1 MKTYNKIYTVH
12 AWKDNNKFFTV
23 TQGEGGI
30 KYPRLMVVDDK
41 GAIDLTGSAV
51 TYTITL
57 PRGSEEIVD
66 ATIIDAKR
74 GVVEFEVKPSMT
86 VYAGVG
92 EGELNITINNKVLKI
107 SGINLTINKS
117 TSGHV
122 IEASEQFSALL
133 TLISKYS
140 NINPE
145 NKDLKI
151 LDNSD
156 ITDTAKNYPSIKYL
170 LNNFWSNNNFSL
182 LSATAYGVSNSGAV
196 TSLLKIPSASLS
208 KRCLYFPAGTYKC
221 NGIVLSNIDDL
232 TIICD
237 NANFVFYNQATN
249 LTDAAETTV
258 QSSFFKF
265 TNCNNLTIIG
275 GCFDGQHKVSQC
287 ITLVGC
293 QNSNITNATI
303 KGAGNKVSSFA
314 AGINLIRDC
323 SQFNINN
330 VIVSDIKAGTV
341 SKDTFIHAVGIGVSN
356 VNGEFSQHG
365 HISNSQ
371 ISNINGYKVGDKEP
385 DGDGIYLIQR
395 PSADCT
401 GDSYITVSNCTITDC
416 AKRGIKVSTRH
427 TNIDNCY
434 IDIDGWGAAIE
445 AQYGK
450 MTLRDSTIHNKYA
463 SCVTLDWD
471 NGTNYIDN
479 CKFFGADKGEI
490 SVHGNNYTGN
500 GIVLNQR
507 LSVTG
512 TYYTDEPCSV
522 IVRNCTIDN
531 VTSPLRSGY
540 AAGLTYKYQ
549 SVIFDNCQIGHYRGV
564 SAIILDASMIAAI
577 NALSLS
583 NVNYKF
589 GSTEAEVQ
597 NANNQ
602 YFSLTNNG
610 NTLNIGTTTAYVNP
624 SCLQYTNN
632 LSDDYE
638 QMFRYYDLNS
648 DFGES
653 KVKVSQVL
661 EDAPNS
667 IVCTD
672 GTYTSATNTAFTVK
686 ADNGTL
692 TVNCSTAFASASYV
706 YVPIESLS
714 LGGEMY
720 DYLISSI
727 SAPNA
732 NVTITFTDSKKGV
745 INASLEAAL
754 NKASKSLIVGDI
766 SGTATFLRV
775 KLNANTTVHLSCEV
789 SLSNRNK
796 VLKGQI
802 ETRLKALEEKVKA
815 LENVSV

>member
-92 EGELNITINNKVLKI
+92 EGELNITIDNKVLKI

-117 TSGHV
+117 TSGRV

-133 TLISKYS
+133 SLISKYS

-156 ITDTAKNYPSIKYL
+156 ITDTAKNYPSIQYL
-170 LNNFWSNNNFSL
+170 LNNFWSNNNLSL
-182 LSATAYGVSNSGAV
+182 LSATAYGVSHSGGV
-196 TSLLKIPSASLS
+196 TSLSKIPTASLS

-221 NGIVLSNIDDL
+221 NGIALSNINDL

-249 LTDAAETTV
+249 STDAAETTV
-258 QSSFFKF
+258 QGSFFKF

-293 QNSNITNATI
+293 QNSNITNANI
-303 KGAGNKVSSFA
+303 KGAGNKASSFA

-330 VIVSDIKAGTV
+330 VIVSDTKAGTV
-341 SKDTFIHAVGIGVSN
+341 SEDTFIHAVGIGVSS

-365 HISNSQ
+365 YISNSQ
-371 ISNINGYKVGDKEP
+371 ISNINGYKVGNKEP
-385 DGDGIYLIQR
+385 DGDGICLIQR
-395 PSADCT
+395 PSADCS

-416 AKRGIKVSTRH
+416 AKRGIKVSTRY

-479 CKFFGADKGEI
+479 CKLYGADKTET
-490 SVHGNNYTGN
+490 STHGDKYTGN

-512 TYYTDEPCSV
+512 TYYTNEPCSI
-522 IVRNCTIDN
+522 IVRNCTIEN

-540 AAGLTYKYQ
+540 AAGLTYQYQ
-549 SVIFDNCQIGHYRGV
+549 SIIFDDCQIGHYRGA
-564 SAIILDASMIAAI
+564 SAIMFDASMISAI
-577 NALSLS
+577 NKLSLS
-583 NVNYKF
+583 DVNYKY
-589 GSTEAEVQ
+589 GTTENEVQ
-597 NANNQ
+597 TANNQ
-602 YFSLTNNG
+602 YFGLTNSG
-610 NTLNIGTTTAYVNP
+610 NTLDIGSTTYIKPNHM
-624 SCLQYTNN
+624 LYTNN
-632 LSDDYE
+632 LTDDYNKL
-638 QMFRYYDLNS
+638 FRMYDLLDS
-648 DFGES
+648 DFGAPKANIS
-653 KVKVSQVL
+653 DVL
-661 EDAPNS
+661 EDAPNILS
-667 IVCTD
+667 CTN
-672 GTYTSATNTAFTVK
+672 GTYTSKTNTNFSVVAT
-686 ADNGTL
+686 DNTL
-692 TVNCSTAFASASYV
+692 SIKCDTAYTSGKSFV
-706 YVPIESLS
+706 YVKLDSLE
-714 LGGEMY
+714 LKGGTY
-720 DYLISSI
+720 NFYIDNITPVSSD
-727 SAPNA
+727 
-732 NVTITFTDSKKGV
+732 VTITFADSSYN
-745 INASLEAAL
+745 IIDTSLELAL
-754 NKASKSLIVGDI
+754 NKTSKSLIVDGVTKPI
-766 SGTATFLRV
+766 TYLRV
-775 KLNANTTVHLSCEV
+775 KLAANKTIDMQCTV
-789 SLSNRNK
+789 SLANRNK
-796 VLKGQI
+796 VLKGNL
-802 ETRLKALEEKVKA
+802 EARVAALEKIIQTKE
-815 LENVSV
+815 

>member
-86 VYAGVG
+86 AYAGVG
-92 EGELNITINNKVLKI
+92 EGELNITIDNKVLKI

-117 TSGHV
+117 TSGRV

-140 NINPE
+140 NIN
-145 NKDLKI
+145 L
-151 LDNSD
+151 
-156 ITDTAKNYPSIKYL
+156 
-170 LNNFWSNNNFSL
+170 SL
-182 LSATAYGVSNSGAV
+182 LSATAYGVSNSGVV
-196 TSLLKIPSASLS
+196 TSLSKIPTASLS

-221 NGIVLSNIDDL
+221 NGIALSNIDDL

-249 LTDAAETTV
+249 STDAAETTV
-258 QSSFFKF
+258 QGSFFKF

-303 KGAGNKVSSFA
+303 KGAGNKASSFA

-341 SKDTFIHAVGIGVSN
+341 SEDTFIHAVGIGVSS

-365 HISNSQ
+365 YISNSQ
-371 ISNINGYKVGDKEP
+371 ISNINGYKVGNKEP

-395 PSADCT
+395 PSADCS

-416 AKRGIKVSTRH
+416 AKRGIKVSTRY

-479 CKFFGADKGEI
+479 CKLYGADKTET
-490 SVHGNNYTGN
+490 STHGDKYTGN

-512 TYYTDEPCSV
+512 TYYTNEPCSV
-522 IVRNCTIDN
+522 IVRHCTIEN

-540 AAGLTYKYQ
+540 AAGLTYQYQ
-549 SVIFDNCQIGHYRGV
+549 SIIFDDCQIGHYRGV
-564 SAIILDASMIAAI
+564 SAIMFDASMISAI
-577 NALSLS
+577 NKLSLS
-583 NVNYKF
+583 NVNYKY
-589 GSTEAEVQ
+589 GTTENEVQ
-597 NANNQ
+597 TANNQ
-602 YFSLTNNG
+602 YFGLTNSG
-610 NTLNIGTTTAYVNP
+610 NTLDIGSTTYVKPNHM
-624 SCLQYTNN
+624 LYTNN
-632 LSDDYE
+632 LTDDYNKL
-638 QMFRYYDLNS
+638 FRMYDLLDS
-648 DFGES
+648 DFGEP
-653 KVKVSQVL
+653 KANVSDVL
-661 EDAPNS
+661 EDAPNILS
-667 IVCTD
+667 CTN
-672 GTYTSATNTAFTVK
+672 GTYTSKTNTHFSVVAT
-686 ADNGTL
+686 DNTL
-692 TVNCSTAFASASYV
+692 SIKCDTAYTSGKSFV
-706 YVPIESLS
+706 YVKLDSLE
-714 LGGEMY
+714 LKGGTY
-720 DYLISSI
+720 NFYIDNITPVSSD
-727 SAPNA
+727 
-732 NVTITFTDSKKGV
+732 VTITFANSSYNIIDT
-745 INASLEAAL
+745 SLELAL
-754 NKASKSLIVGDI
+754 NKASKSLIVDGVTKPI
-766 SGTATFLRV
+766 TYLRV
-775 KLNANTTVHLSCEV
+775 KLAANKTIDMQCTV
-789 SLSNRNK
+789 SLANRNK
-796 VLKGQI
+796 VLKGNL
-802 ETRLKALEEKVKA
+802 EARVAALEKIIQTKE
-815 LENVSV
+815 

>member
-66 ATIIDAKR
+66 ATIIDAQR

-117 TSGHV
+117 TSGHA

-151 LDNSD
+151 LDDSD

-182 LSATAYGVSNSGAV
+182 LSATVYGVSNSGVV

-221 NGIVLSNIDDL
+221 NGIALSNIDNL

-249 LTDAAETTV
+249 STDAAETTV
-258 QSSFFKF
+258 QGSFFKF
-265 TNCNNLTIIG
+265 ANCNNLTIIG

-293 QNSNITNATI
+293 QNSNITNTTI
-303 KGAGNKVSSFA
+303 KGAGNKASSFA

-341 SKDTFIHAVGIGVSN
+341 SEDTFIHAVGIGVSN

-365 HISNSQ
+365 YISNSQ

-479 CKFFGADKGEI
+479 CKLYGADKTET
-490 SVHGNNYTGN
+490 STHGDKYIGN

-512 TYYTDEPCSV
+512 TYYTNEPCSV
-522 IVRNCTIDN
+522 IARNCTIEN

-540 AAGLTYKYQ
+540 AAGLTYQYQ
-549 SVIFDNCQIGHYRGV
+549 SIVFDDCQIGHYRGA
-564 SAIILDASMIAAI
+564 SAIMFDASMISAI
-577 NALSLS
+577 NKLSLS
-583 NVNYKF
+583 DVNYKY
-589 GSTEAEVQ
+589 GITENEVQ
-597 NANNQ
+597 TANNQ
-602 YFSLTNNG
+602 YFGLTNSG
-610 NTLNIGTTTAYVNP
+610 NTLDIGSTTYVKPNHM
-624 SCLQYTNN
+624 LYTNN
-632 LSDDYE
+632 LTDDYNK
-638 QMFRYYDLNS
+638 MFRMYDLLDS
-648 DFGES
+648 DFGAP
-653 KVKVSQVL
+653 KANVSDVL
-661 EDAPNS
+661 EDAPNILS
-667 IVCTD
+667 CTN
-672 GTYTSATNTAFTVK
+672 GTYTSKTNTHFSVVAT
-686 ADNGTL
+686 DNTL
-692 TVNCSTAFASASYV
+692 SIKCDTAYTSGKSFV
-706 YVPIESLS
+706 YVKLDSLE
-714 LGGEMY
+714 LKGGTY
-720 DYLISSI
+720 NFYIDNITPVSSD
-727 SAPNA
+727 
-732 NVTITFTDSKKGV
+732 VTITFADSSYN
-745 INASLEAAL
+745 IIDTSLELAL
-754 NKASKSLIVGDI
+754 NKTSKSLIVDGVTKPI
-766 SGTATFLRV
+766 TYLRV
-775 KLNANTTVHLSCEV
+775 KLAANKTIDMQCTV
-789 SLSNRNK
+789 SLANRNK
-796 VLKGQI
+796 VLKGNL
-802 ETRLKALEEKVKA
+802 EARVAALEKIIQTKE
-815 LENVSV
+815 